1 MQIFCVRCIITDT
14 FLVLWTVDCG
24 ELSAN
29 IKGIEFW
36 RGILIIF
43 NNIFMF
49 AFKKKQEKQT
59 TPKISMCNFT
69 IITNF
74 HRISPE

>member
-1 MQIFCVRCIITDT
+1 MRIFCVKCVITDT

-49 AFKKKQEKQT
+49 AFKKKQEIAGT
-59 TPKISMCNFT
+59 V
-69 IITNF
+69 F
-74 HRISPE
+74 HSSRLFIYLS

>member
-1 MQIFCVRCIITDT
+1 MRIFCVKCIITDT

-43 NNIFMF
+43 SNILNT
-49 AFKKKQEKQT
+49 ASGQL
-59 TPKISMCNFT
+59 
-69 IITNF
+69 
-74 HRISPE
+74 